1 MPDSSTTEALAPDY
15 REGYLGT
22 HDGLKLYY
30 RDYGDPLA
38 PGTPVLCLAGL
49 TRNSGDFAR
58 LAPRL
63 AARRR
68 VVTLDYRGRGRSDYD
83 PDWRHYGPEACV
95 WDVVQASFALGLH
108 HFVVIGTSYGGLLG
122 MGLAV
127 FLPAALAGLVMNDTG
142 PDLNDEGIERIMSY
156 VGRDNPQPDWD
167 AAARCIHETFP
178 HLRLRNHED
187 RDRMIRGT
195 FREGPDGQLHH
206 DWDPKIAKAILNSP
220 EARDLWPFFRAL
232 RALPLLVIRG
242 ADSDVLTAAGL
253 ERMARIKPDLAQL
266 TVEGVGHTPSLEEP
280 ECRTAI
286 DEFLAGI
293 DRGRKH
299 G

>member
-1 MPDSSTTEALAPDY
+1 M
-15 REGYLGT
+15 
-22 HDGLKLYY
+22 
-30 RDYGDPLA
+30 
-38 PGTPVLCLAGL
+38 
-49 TRNSGDFAR
+49 
-58 LAPRL
+58 
-63 AARRR
+63 
-68 VVTLDYRGRGRSDYD
+68 VTLDYRGRGRSDYD

-156 VGRDNPQPDWD
+156 VGRDNPQPDWE
-167 AAARCIHETFP
+167 AAARTIHETFP
-178 HLRLRNHED
+178 HLRLRNQED
-187 RDRMIRGT
+187 WDRMIRGT

-220 EARDLWPFFRAL
+220 EARDLWPIFRAL

-242 ADSDVLTAAGL
+242 AESDVLTAAGL

-266 TVEGVGHTPSLEEP
+266 AVEGVGHTPSLEEP
-280 ECRTAI
+280 ECRAAI
-286 DEFLAGI
+286 DDFLAGI
-293 DRGRKH
+293 DRGRSH